1 MSNKKSQTL
10 RLKNTLNELDSA
22 LEQWDS
28 ITNKPTGEQASSP
41 TPVQEKAKNLLREL
55 RDQLNEFEN
64 MHHTPEDES
73 FDPCKK
79 QL

>member
-1 MSNKKSQTL
+1 MLMSIKKSQTS

-28 ITNKPTGEQASSP
+28 ITNKPAGEQARSDS
-41 TPVQEKAKNLLREL
+41 PVQQRAKSLLQEL

-64 MHHTPEDES
+64 MHISSEEES
-73 FDPCKK
+73 NLNK
-79 QL
+79 